1 MVFYGTPC
9 SQASLEDGKACGGR
23 MSGINLDL
31 FSAQS
36 EMCTSY
42 CKNNKLL
49 TNSYVIF
56 HTSVSCVFL

>member
-1 MVFYGTPC
+1 MVFYGTTC
-9 SQASLEDGKACGGR
+9 SQDSLEDGKAYGGR
-23 MSGINLDL
+23 MPEINLDL

-49 TNSYVIF
+49 TNSYVVF
-56 HTSVSCVFL
+56 HTSVSCIFL